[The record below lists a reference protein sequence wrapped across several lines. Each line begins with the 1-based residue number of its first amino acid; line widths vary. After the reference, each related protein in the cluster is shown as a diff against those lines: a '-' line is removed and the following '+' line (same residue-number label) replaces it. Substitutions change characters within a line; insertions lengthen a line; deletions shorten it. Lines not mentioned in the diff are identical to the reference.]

1 MDEEE
6 VKQIQSKIRSEH
18 IVLSKSAKDVHLI
31 DMPERVMQLKQDKI
45 IQDALLLEFN
55 TQNKDKQCQN
65 WQEVTTTYNINNV
78 VYSVILKLC
87 EVWVKSKLQVGSKKI
102 DFPAEV
108 TQYVGWNISLS
119 KELSTLSLDVP
130 WCIYAVNLPFDGSYY
145 LKRHMIN
152 PIPIGLCVLDNT
164 EDFGQNMQWN
174 VEKFCN
180 LLNGIMVVTGGSR
193 PAQYVLLTF
202 LNIKDFT
209 ELQNALKDMG
219 ELTKEQF
226 IGTLHFRHDTGCI
239 GAIELF
245 TSLLF
250 FSNKDAFEG
259 LADVLAPGAQ
269 ATVLDVGHLD
279 IDNEEVKTLSD
290 IEFLRIKKNLLVK
303 QCIQKYCTEDYKL
316 VDLFSD
322 GYVAEIGLGLQKEV
336 ISLVEK
342 IEDQRKL
349 ATRLLDFGKSRDE
362 HPTEP
367 KHPNEP
373 ATNGQTNTMERER
386 RVQVPS
392 AQDFLNIEDSM

>member
-1 MDEEE
+1 M
-6 VKQIQSKIRSEH
+6 
-18 IVLSKSAKDVHLI
+18 
-31 DMPERVMQLKQDKI
+31 
-45 IQDALLLEFN
+45 
-55 TQNKDKQCQN
+55 
-65 WQEVTTTYNINNV
+65 
-78 VYSVILKLC
+78 
-87 EVWVKSKLQVGSKKI
+87 WVKSKLQVSSKKI
-102 DFPAEV
+102 DFPVEV

-226 IGTLHFRHDTGCI
+226 IGTLHFCHDTGCI

-245 TSLLF
+245 TSLLV

-259 LADVLAPGAQ
+259 LADFLAPGAQ
-269 ATVLDVGHLD
+269 AIVL
-279 IDNEEVKTLSD
+279 
-290 IEFLRIKKNLLVK
+290 
-303 QCIQKYCTEDYKL
+303 
-316 VDLFSD
+316 
-322 GYVAEIGLGLQKEV
+322 EIGRAHV
-336 ISLVEK
+336 
-342 IEDQRKL
+342 
-349 ATRLLDFGKSRDE
+349 
-362 HPTEP
+362 
-367 KHPNEP
+367 
-373 ATNGQTNTMERER
+373 
-386 RVQVPS
+386 
-392 AQDFLNIEDSM
+392 